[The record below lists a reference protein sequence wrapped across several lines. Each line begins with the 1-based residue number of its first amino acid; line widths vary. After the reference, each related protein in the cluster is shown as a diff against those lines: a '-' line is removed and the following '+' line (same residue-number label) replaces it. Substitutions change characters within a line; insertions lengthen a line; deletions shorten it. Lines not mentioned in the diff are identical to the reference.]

1 MLGLSSS
8 SIRCGFLWRSSAS
21 SSLFVPA
28 YQTWSVICQNSLESS
43 QNSHTCPVDLLQSP
57 AEPPSLIQMRLLL
70 QNKEKRGK
78 AAAIFMWPW
87 LWRLVLRGFCVFI
100 RLVICG
106 ASFFFFF
113 LYEAVWS
120 WVIRSSKGSYD
131 YLQSCMTKRSHRL
144 FSANAIMHRSHFC
157 FYWSLLTVTRLHLGP
172 FSLSA
177 QSEAFCVHTVLS
189 FLVGEVCPYMRE
201 SEARL

>member
-1 MLGLSSS
+1 MEKLS
-8 SIRCGFLWRSSAS
+8 
-21 SSLFVPA
+21 
-28 YQTWSVICQNSLESS
+28 
-43 QNSHTCPVDLLQSP
+43 LLQSLCTSLP
-57 AEPPSLIQMRLLL
+57 NMVCDLSKQFGEQPEQSHMPCWPAAEPRRASFSDSDAFAASKQG
-70 QNKEKRGK
+70 KKRK
-78 AAAIFMWPW
+78 SCCHLHHKLFMWPW

-106 ASFFFFF
+106 ASFLFFF
-113 LYEAVWS
+113 LHEAVWS